1 MFARPSASRVDRS
14 WDFERG
20 AVRMGRWETVLQTGP
35 YLTVIGLAALWAL
48 GEILQTFRSD
58 IRRALRSGWSG
69 LFIGAHVLFVLALY
83 ALARRLQLLPGDP
96 WLLAVAVGIGG
107 PVLLRAQINLLQ
119 PLDPNVG
126 QAVSLSL
133 ADLYGRFQRFCRDQI
148 DQHLVSERIR
158 LLEQAMQLP
167 VELLEERVRLY
178 GHASLLHSP
187 EEIEGYLTRLRER
200 FEGKERAL
208 YMASYL
214 MAQVGYDFLQRE
226 IRRLQGKPQ

>member
-1 MFARPSASRVDRS
+1 
-14 WDFERG
+14 
-20 AVRMGRWETVLQTGP
+20 MGRWETVLQTGP

-83 ALARRLQLLPGDP
+83 ALARRLQLLPEDP

-133 ADLYGRFQRFCRDQI
+133 NSSQNSG
-148 DQHLVSERIR
+148 
-158 LLEQAMQLP
+158 
-167 VELLEERVRLY
+167 VRL
-178 GHASLLHSP
+178 
-187 EEIEGYLTRLRER
+187 
-200 FEGKERAL
+200 
-208 YMASYL
+208 
-214 MAQVGYDFLQRE
+214 
-226 IRRLQGKPQ
+226 